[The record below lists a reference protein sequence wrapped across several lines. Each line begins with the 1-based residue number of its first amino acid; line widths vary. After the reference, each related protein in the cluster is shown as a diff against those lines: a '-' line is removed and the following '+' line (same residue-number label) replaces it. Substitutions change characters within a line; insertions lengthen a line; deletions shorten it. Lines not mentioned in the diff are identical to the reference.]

1 MKAAKM
7 EKRPNFSLMKQ
18 TDVQSVYHMQMPRWL
33 FSDPR
38 YCEMSLDAKVAYTF
52 LLNRFQLS
60 RLNGWINE
68 FGEVFVVFPRK
79 EMARELRVG
88 EKRVTAAFKELADH
102 GLIWEKRCGLCA
114 ANQIYLA
121 LVQPMDDPDYE
132 CAPFMNKENSG
143 GSGAADSALPEP
155 SNPRFRKG
163 YNNGSGA
170 VIPTLPDPPAAP
182 SSKKEL
188 NHTYRSQKEVSQSI
202 PRARDD
208 RLTDT
213 DENELTE
220 ILNSCE
226 LDLFPDDTARV
237 FEDAI
242 ERLFYSESLRVG
254 KAILPQ
260 NRVRSRLHRLN
271 EIILRDVEQKMAE
284 NTERPIR
291 NTTAYIMS
299 LIFNSIA
306 ESESDLLVDPYLN
319 TLRASP

>member
-18 TDVQSVYHMQMPRWL
+18 TDVQSAYHMQMPRWL

-68 FGEVFVVFPRK
+68 FGEVFVIFPRK
-79 EMARELRVG
+79 EMAKELRVG
-88 EKRVTAAFKELADH
+88 EKRVTAAFKELSEH

-170 VIPTLPDPPAAP
+170 VIPTLPDPPTVP
-182 SSKKEL
+182 PSKKEKI
-188 NHTYRSQKEVSQSI
+188 NIYRSQKEVSQSI

-208 RLTDT
+208 RLTEA

-237 FEDAI
+237 FEDVI

-271 EIILRDVEQKMAE
+271 EMILRDVEQKMAE
-284 NTERPIR
+284 NTERSIR

-299 LIFNSIA
+299 MIFNSIT

-319 TLRASP
+319 ALRASP

>member
-7 EKRPNFSLMKQ
+7 EIRPNFSLMKQ
-18 TDVQSVYHMQMPRWL
+18 TDIQSVYHMQMPRWL

-60 RLNGWINE
+60 RMNGWINDI
-68 FGEVFVVFPRK
+68 GEVFVVFPRK
-79 EMARELRVG
+79 EMAKELRVG
-88 EKRVTAAFKELADH
+88 EKRVTAAFKELSEH

-121 LVQPMDDPDYE
+121 LVQPMDDPEYE
-132 CAPFMNKENSG
+132 CAPFMRGGNSG
-143 GSGAADSALPEP
+143 GSGPVDPALPEP
-155 SNPRFRKG
+155 SNLRFR
-163 YNNGSGA
+163 NGQNDGPGT
-170 VIPTLPDPPAAP
+170 VIPTLPDPPTAP

-188 NHTYRSQKEVSQSI
+188 NNTYRSQKEVSQSI

-208 RLTDT
+208 GLTDA
-213 DENELTE
+213 DEQELTE
-220 ILNSCE
+220 ILDSCE

-237 FEDAI
+237 FEDAV

-271 EIILRDVEQKMAE
+271 EMILRDVEQKMAG

-291 NTTAYIMS
+291 NTTAYLMS
-299 LIFNSIA
+299 LIFNSIS

>member
-18 TDVQSVYHMQMPRWL
+18 TDVQTVYHMQMPHWL
-33 FSDPR
+33 FSDPH

-88 EKRVTAAFKELADH
+88 EKRVTAAFKELADR

-132 CAPFMNKENSG
+132 CAPFMNKGNSG

-163 YNNGSGA
+163 YNNSSGA

-182 SSKKEL
+182 PSKKEL

-208 RLTDT
+208 RLTDA

-220 ILNSCE
+220 ILDSCE

-237 FEDAI
+237 FEDVI

-306 ESESDLLVDPYLN
+306 ESESDLVVDPYLN
-319 TLRASP
+319 TIRASP

>member
-7 EKRPNFSLMKQ
+7 QNRPSFSLMKQ
-18 TDVQSVYHMQMPRWL
+18 TDIQSVYHMQMPRWL

-68 FGEVFVVFPRK
+68 YGEVFVVFPRK

-88 EKRVTAAFKELADH
+88 EKRVTAAFRELAEH

-121 LVQPMDDPDYE
+121 LVQPMDDPDYS
-132 CAPFMNKENSG
+132 CAPFMNPGNSG
-143 GSGAADSALPEP
+143 GSGPVAAAVPDLSD
-155 SNPRFRKG
+155 PRFQNRQNG
-163 YNNGSGA
+163 GSGA
-170 VIPTLPDPPAAP
+170 VVPPPPEPPIPPT
-182 SSKKEL
+182 SKKE
-188 NHTYRSQKEVSQSI
+188 NNKPYRSQKEVSQSI

-208 RLTDT
+208 GLTDA
-213 DENELTE
+213 DEKELTE
-220 ILNSCE
+220 ILDSCE
-226 LDLFPDDTARV
+226 LSLFPVDTARV
-237 FEDAI
+237 FEDAV
-242 ERLFYSESLRVG
+242 ERLFYSESFRVG

-260 NRVRSRLHRLN
+260 SRVRSRLHRLN
-271 EIILRDVEQKMAE
+271 EMILRDVEQKMAE
-284 NTERPIR
+284 NTDRPIR
-291 NTTAYIMS
+291 NTTAYLMS

-319 TLRASP
+319 RLRASM

>member
-1 MKAAKM
+1 
-7 EKRPNFSLMKQ
+7 
-18 TDVQSVYHMQMPRWL
+18 MP
-33 FSDPR
+33 P
-38 YCEMSLDAKVAYTF
+38 
-52 LLNRFQLS
+52 
-60 RLNGWINE
+60 
-68 FGEVFVVFPRK
+68 
-79 EMARELRVG
+79 
-88 EKRVTAAFKELADH
+88 
-102 GLIWEKRCGLCA
+102 
-114 ANQIYLA
+114 
-121 LVQPMDDPDYE
+121 
-132 CAPFMNKENSG
+132 
-143 GSGAADSALPEP
+143 
-155 SNPRFRKG
+155 
-163 YNNGSGA
+163 
-170 VIPTLPDPPAAP
+170 
-182 SSKKEL
+182 SKKEL

-202 PRARDD
+202 LRARDD
-208 RLTDT
+208 RLTNT

-260 NRVRSRLHRLN
+260 KRVRSRLHRLN

-284 NTERPIR
+284 NTERPIL

>member
-7 EKRPNFSLMKQ
+7 EARPCFSLMKQ
-18 TDVQSVYHMQMPRWL
+18 TDIQSVYHMQMPRWL

-60 RLNGWINE
+60 RMNGWVNE

-79 EMARELRVG
+79 EMAKELRVG
-88 EKRVTAAFKELADH
+88 EKRVTAAFRELAER

-121 LVQPMDDPDYE
+121 LVQPMDDPEYE
-132 CAPFMNKENSG
+132 CAPFMNSRNSG
-143 GSGAADSALPEP
+143 GSGTAEPALPKP
-155 SNPRFRKG
+155 SNPRFRSG
-163 YNNGSGA
+163 QNNGIGT
-170 VIPTLPDPPAAP
+170 VDPAPLEPPYSPA
-182 SSKKEL
+182 SKKEIKQ
-188 NHTYRSQKEVSQSI
+188 NYRSQKEVSQSI
-202 PRARDD
+202 PRAGDD
-208 RLTDT
+208 GLTDA
-213 DENELTE
+213 DEQELTE
-220 ILNSCE
+220 ILDSCE

-237 FEDAI
+237 FEDAV
-242 ERLFYSESLRVG
+242 ERLFYSECFRVG

-271 EIILRDVEQKMAE
+271 EMILRDVEQKMAE

-291 NTTAYIMS
+291 NTTAYLMS

-319 TLRASP
+319 RLRASP

>member
-7 EKRPNFSLMKQ
+7 EKRPSFSLMKQ

-33 FSDPR
+33 FSDSR

-88 EKRVTAAFKELADH
+88 EKRVTAAFKELADR

-132 CAPFMNKENSG
+132 CAPFMDRGNSG
-143 GSGAADSALPEP
+143 GSGAADPALPEP
-155 SNPRFRKG
+155 SNPRFR
-163 YNNGSGA
+163 NSRSNDPGA
-170 VIPTLPDPPAAP
+170 VIPTLPEQPAAP
-182 SSKKEL
+182 PSKKEL

-208 RLTDT
+208 RLTDA

-237 FEDAI
+237 FENAI

>member
-68 FGEVFVVFPRK
+68 FSAVFVVFPRK
-79 EMARELRVG
+79 EMAKELRVG

-132 CAPFMNKENSG
+132 CAPFMNKENSS
-143 GSGAADSALPEP
+143 GSGAADAALPEP
-155 SNPRFRKG
+155 SNPRFRIR

-188 NHTYRSQKEVSQSI
+188 NHI
-202 PRARDD
+202 
-208 RLTDT
+208 
-213 DENELTE
+213 
-220 ILNSCE
+220 
-226 LDLFPDDTARV
+226 
-237 FEDAI
+237 
-242 ERLFYSESLRVG
+242 
-254 KAILPQ
+254 
-260 NRVRSRLHRLN
+260 
-271 EIILRDVEQKMAE
+271 
-284 NTERPIR
+284 
-291 NTTAYIMS
+291 
-299 LIFNSIA
+299 
-306 ESESDLLVDPYLN
+306 
-319 TLRASP
+319 

>member
-7 EKRPNFSLMKQ
+7 EKRPSFSLMKQ
-18 TDVQSVYHMQMPRWL
+18 TDVQSVYHMQMPRL
-33 FSDPR
+33 CKLIDENTG
-38 YCEMSLDAKVAYTF
+38 YY
-52 LLNRFQLS
+52 
-60 RLNGWINE
+60 GWINE

-182 SSKKEL
+182 SSKKEI

-202 PRARDD
+202 PRARDN

-220 ILNSCE
+220 ILDSCE

-237 FEDAI
+237 FENAI